1 MGRKDLAREV
11 LQPWLKK
18 VLSGCCGP
26 AGVGLLVGVCPGERQ
41 VGFCLEY

>member
-1 MGRKDLAREV
+1 MGRKDFAREV
-11 LQPWLKK
+11 LQQWPKK

-26 AGVGLLVGVCPGERQ
+26 ADGGLLVGVCQGGRQ